1 MKQIKRAI
9 ALFLVLAL
17 CLSLF
22 PSVFAADS
30 STDIPQGTLDP
41 DNYSAASGEVN
52 IAWNNI
58 RNVYSYTLRFMI
70 KQGNS
75 YYLLDRQI
83 IPASDYKI
91 GEQIKVVLNDW
102 VTTYGPGTYMATLD
116 MEMYGT
122 SSSTPAERQIE
133 ISQLD
138 APTGVTINT
147 NGVVSWNSVEGNHG
161 YEVTVKV
168 GENAE
173 TFTTAQD
180 VVNVDASAF
189 IKTYAAANP
198 AADVTATVVAL
209 GNLDDPYRVLDSASS
224 AAGTLDKQVGV
235 LPTPVIANPNVVSE
249 GGKLYVEYQLEAG
262 SVDASYI
269 DEITLTLTGKDT
281 SASGTYTVS
290 AADVIAVGE
299 TGRIDVTRLGN
310 NNLPHD
316 TYTAVLNATPK
327 YPTLNEATF
336 STGEVTYS
344 VKQVLPAP
352 ELEIDNAGT
361 ELTWSPVKLSVGEL
375 DSTADYV
382 VKYKLSTETD
392 WEKATI
398 PSGDAIQKVGDK
410 FVLDLEALGLTTG
423 TYYDFKV
430 IANNAEDLTI
440 ETTSESY
447 IQFFKTNA
455 VSDAAIV
462 ADNDNDAVK
471 VTWTNPD
478 DTTGIAKYQVDVY
491 VDGEVVKTFYT
502 ADASAEELDIS
513 AAIDADQVKTYTV
526 KVTAIG
532 QHDLRPDE
540 ALFYADSATVAGSND
555 VTSGTVQAADIVFE
569 TPEGASTTY
578 KVYFNGDDNETAM
591 PVNVEGYAVTISYKL
606 KNGGTGSWSG
616 TLNVPFCDIAQ
627 LENADGTKFLLAS
640 WNVYVDATFTV
651 EATALS
657 NNTALHANAEPQT
670 ETDVFSLT
678 PISELLNPQISTDT
692 SGKTWVTWALV
703 EGAKEYAVEVQK
715 NGTQV
720 YKGFANVNQ
729 ANITGWLNSAGKY
742 TVTVTAYPYDGSTAF
757 VTGSASVTVTV
768 LAAPAEVEITL
779 SDDTATASWEEVANA
794 EYYLVTVKKDGTAIT
809 GYENVQ
815 VEDTE
820 YVLTDIIKANGAG
833 TYTVE
838 VTAVGDGSAYITS
851 LEPGTAEVSISE
863 LTTPTVTFAL
873 NKSKKP
879 VVTITA
885 NPDETVSSYTVY
897 LYANGAL
904 FETLTGQQAGEID
917 VTTYVADYKTAES
930 AVELSAKVE
939 AVGRLEDGT
948 LSSSVFG
955 SAALD
960 RKAGL
965 LPSIEITHTQIVQED
980 GVLKVKYQL
989 TDTGVGLDAISNLKL
1004 TLKAKSGTPSYT
1016 LTINQP
1022 AAATGYFD
1030 VTKPDGENVLPAGE
1044 YVATI
1049 SVSSAYT
1056 YLNGTTKVTNHPMS
1070 YAVNTLPAPDLQVSA
1085 DGSRLYWEAIPM
1097 SDGKAI
1103 DQVSEFTLKVWKNDD
1118 AAWVSEAVANQ
1129 IKYDEAEG
1137 IFYVNLTNLLKN
1149 YAKYQI
1155 TATNNGED
1163 VSYTGSSVAEI
1174 TISKLAD
1181 VSDVTVSMDTTTDT
1195 VVASWT
1201 APASTTGLDTYQ
1213 VELLVLGEDGTYSVA
1228 ETYTTEATS
1237 FTFPDDAIDQAA
1249 ANTYKVRVTAI
1260 GVHGSVTEGSVAKG
1274 DVKTAFVA
1282 DSNPVESTST
1292 VASGSVPTVAET
1304 GTIYEENG
1312 KLYLKVELE
1321 DSYGTY
1327 NKIEKITLNSLT
1339 NGSITYT
1346 KAVNGQKHASDDAKA
1361 YVTFDLSKMYGEGKL
1376 TSGKY
1381 TADISVVSKCE
1392 QLNASTQ
1399 GQTKITYKIDA
1410 LDMGALSVNSVTG
1423 EITWDALE
1431 GAAGYNVLVSYD
1443 LGQTTSNWVAST
1455 SAQDNILSYHIQDVL
1470 AADKTLEPG
1479 RVYTVTV
1486 TAYSDTTM
1494 TNPTGDSSSVQVCK
1508 LTAPTDPA
1516 VSVDSTKATA
1526 SWTLSTL
1533 NNCKDNYLVS
1543 VVAAD
1548 ETSYSNTT
1556 TGRTINLN
1564 SAKLLKASSA
1574 APAGAYTVTVQTK
1587 AKAGKA
1593 VDDVYY
1599 VDSDTVSAPI
1609 SAYKGTLPADEISNV
1624 SVSWGANS
1632 SLMLNYQLPVATGVT
1647 DPFEL
1652 ALIKAIDYNNI
1663 EIEVSYGDTV
1673 IGKYTG
1679 TASATTGVGTVDITK
1694 GTESALAGKDIGS
1707 LYAGEDISVKFTLA
1721 SNYVLI
1727 KGAASTADANIP
1739 SQGVISF
1746 IDFNVDVTDG
1756 KVTFTGDPHA
1766 TGYSAVLQE
1775 VGSTSSETIAP
1786 SAEQRSTVYTFD
1798 LSDKLTAGKTYTL
1811 TITGKDTTGQ
1821 YKDGVKEITL
1831 YKLVDPQI
1839 TTTNRTKNFL
1849 KLGEFIYED
1858 DANAPGKFTTTVTVD
1873 NGQGT
1878 YADGKVTFNKTL
1890 DLHEATLVVDSNGGQ
1905 VENTD
1910 TYILDAENTATMTT
1924 VTGKIPAYQVKSI
1937 RAMGDNTEQVTF
1949 QFADSSV
1956 SALWSKLYAQCT
1968 SLIQLS
1974 GPGTYGSFV
1983 YATNNGNTVTCHS
1996 ATSSDRD
2003 MSVNTA
2009 TGVLTANFG
2018 MQATNHLI
2026 SGQTYDMRVVAYA
2039 KNEVKAILGNSESV
2053 IEDVVFN
2060 RNQLQPSISINTQTG
2075 MLVISGMDD
2084 AYVKQVEMQVDGS
2097 ANMTVVKNGDN
2108 IFTVAGIT
2116 DNNVHTLT
2124 FTAIAN
2130 SAEMAD
2136 SAPVTI
2142 EVKQLP
2148 DTTAVAN
2155 TDGELD
2161 VTGYTDGVGKLSV
2174 TVNYTDAAL
2183 EDLEQTVGALDD
2195 LNGYVDADV
2204 LASAYGPVT
2213 VKTQAKG
2220 ERVTVNGVDRFYVSA
2235 AVKTETSSFSVGQLP
2250 AVKMGDALTK
2260 QNDNWV
2266 IPYELDASSELY
2278 GTLQLKL
2285 TTGLVGQDVTIKADS
2300 FTGNGYFDVNDFV
2313 TRFSGTYDY
2322 ELTSTGVQYPAI
2334 NSFEPQAEKAAY
2346 SYSVGQLQAPAVTVN
2361 TTTGELT
2368 WTAVDNAKSYSVK
2381 IGDTETDL
2389 KTALSYKPTLTAGQE
2404 QVITIIAN
2412 PESGDYTA
2420 NSATVTLYKLANP
2433 VINTVNTDPDFL
2445 KSGTFAYTA
2454 DSTSYD
2460 YDTIVTV
2467 DGDDGKYENGVVT
2480 FDLTKALHE
2489 ATIEVALKGKAGA
2502 NDVYTIDA
2510 DSTDTMTTVTGQIP
2524 AYKMDSKT
2532 VLANGNVEV
2541 KFSFKNEAD
2550 AELWAKLYQQSK
2562 SLLQL
2567 SGTGT
2572 YGTFVYAE
2580 KDQTSIA
2587 CHSVTT
2593 RDKDIVLSNATG
2605 NITAIFG
2612 LSGNALQ
2619 SGVDYDFRVV
2629 AYGKSEVAAVLENST
2644 TVIDADA
2651 FEITKLAINPTV
2663 NASGNVTFGM
2673 TPDDVAA
2680 TDYVNVTY
2688 KGTTKQI
2695 TENANLYTL
2704 FGIDAANVSLN
2715 TFTFQAVAE
2724 DATRENSDPVNIK
2737 VQRLRQVQVTLNEYG
2752 TFSVSGFN
2760 KNISTFS
2767 VALAGTKLDGSKGY
2781 SKSYSAPANG
2791 SDFVTSNNA
2800 QWLKQDLQTIV
2811 ATTTTRALT
2820 DNKVNDVFYL
2830 NAADKYVA
2838 PATEFYVGKL
2848 PAVTLGALTKQ
2859 ADKWV
2864 IPYTLSSDVS
2874 ADLYGTLKL
2883 KLGTDLSDGA
2893 SADAS
2898 DFAGVNGVFDVS
2910 EFIILT
2916 GTFDA
2921 ELTAENLKY
2930 PNINSFETQF
2940 EADAYTYEVG
2950 KLAAPD
2956 VQVNVETGELTWAT
2970 NANVTNYKVSVKD
2983 SGKEEDVAPVAGT
2996 TSYTPALTAG
3006 TEAVTYEIWAEST
3019 DEQWDDSEKT
3029 EVTLYKLKTPVI
3041 SINDENDTFTVTD
3054 SNTNPTG
3061 TLVVKVDGS
3070 VVTADEN
3077 GVYTAPVEYG
3087 EYTVTAVVEGEGYD
3101 ADTGIWTLSS
3111 ETVSETGNKLGAQ
3124 LAPPTGLKV
3133 TVSSGL
3139 LAWNAVENATGY
3151 EVKVGD
3157 ADPVTVTETKCTPT
3171 LAVGENTVTI
3181 TAVTT
3186 DSAYSNS
3193 EAASV
3198 VLYKLPDLGELSIGS
3213 DGAVNYVNNSGISDP
3228 YKDTT
3233 VTVKVTKADEY
3244 TDTWNAE
3251 TKVVDFDTDAEVHT
3265 VTIKVSVAG
3274 KTYTND
3280 AKEKVYL
3287 IRPDIYSQTIKVQ
3300 AGKMPEFEIED
3311 VTTDGVDET
3320 VVTFVTDSTE
3330 DLSTIL
3336 NTDAVKDSFVYQYEK
3351 DGEGEGTWNEKPSTV
3366 EIEDNKLIVTLDTKT
3381 STNGYTLTYS
3391 FDAAPVSSM
3400 AGYRGTAQSNDSI
3413 TFNGNKLET
3422 PVVEVVMGE
3431 NGVPVLTW
3439 NAVEGASEYYLEKHL
3454 AGNDHVNANYTVTDT
3469 QKEVDIT
3476 SANTEVCYRVTAK
3489 GTGVTDSDPVEVTL
3503 RMLSGDEVTFGF
3515 NATPVNVTTGA
3526 ISYKLTLAESADV
3539 GTTVN
3544 NLKKMTYFT
3553 TDTNHTVSKTNATS
3567 KIVFDAQEVAGQHTM
3582 TITGYILGE
3591 INGVYYYSKADI
3603 APTATFIYGELATA
3617 ATEVSNVAATAK
3629 TLTIQLES
3637 LQKTMVDATNSYVSV
3652 VEQGAE
3658 EAVMVSGITVGATYV
3673 RVPTTE
3679 MGLKAGTTYNVTVVL
3694 VPKSAA
3700 GTQTTLTCTLTTK

>member
-147 NGVVSWNSVEGNHG
+147 DGVVSWNSVEGNHG

-939 AVGRLEDGT
+939 AVGRLEDG
-948 LSSSVFG
+948 
-955 SAALD
+955 
-960 RKAGL
+960 
-965 LPSIEITHTQIVQED
+965 
-980 GVLKVKYQL
+980 
-989 TDTGVGLDAISNLKL
+989 
-1004 TLKAKSGTPSYT
+1004 
-1016 LTINQP
+1016 
-1022 AAATGYFD
+1022 
-1030 VTKPDGENVLPAGE
+1030 
-1044 YVATI
+1044 
-1049 SVSSAYT
+1049 
-1056 YLNGTTKVTNHPMS
+1056 
-1070 YAVNTLPAPDLQVSA
+1070 
-1085 DGSRLYWEAIPM
+1085 
-1097 SDGKAI
+1097 
-1103 DQVSEFTLKVWKNDD
+1103 
-1118 AAWVSEAVANQ
+1118 
-1129 IKYDEAEG
+1129 
-1137 IFYVNLTNLLKN
+1137 
-1149 YAKYQI
+1149 
-1155 TATNNGED
+1155 
-1163 VSYTGSSVAEI
+1163 
-1174 TISKLAD
+1174 
-1181 VSDVTVSMDTTTDT
+1181 
-1195 VVASWT
+1195 
-1201 APASTTGLDTYQ
+1201 
-1213 VELLVLGEDGTYSVA
+1213 
-1228 ETYTTEATS
+1228 
-1237 FTFPDDAIDQAA
+1237 
-1249 ANTYKVRVTAI
+1249 
-1260 GVHGSVTEGSVAKG
+1260 
-1274 DVKTAFVA
+1274 
-1282 DSNPVESTST
+1282 
-1292 VASGSVPTVAET
+1292 
-1304 GTIYEENG
+1304 
-1312 KLYLKVELE
+1312 
-1321 DSYGTY
+1321 
-1327 NKIEKITLNSLT
+1327 
-1339 NGSITYT
+1339 
-1346 KAVNGQKHASDDAKA
+1346 
-1361 YVTFDLSKMYGEGKL
+1361 
-1376 TSGKY
+1376 
-1381 TADISVVSKCE
+1381 
-1392 QLNASTQ
+1392 
-1399 GQTKITYKIDA
+1399 
-1410 LDMGALSVNSVTG
+1410 
-1423 EITWDALE
+1423 
-1431 GAAGYNVLVSYD
+1431 
-1443 LGQTTSNWVAST
+1443 
-1455 SAQDNILSYHIQDVL
+1455 
-1470 AADKTLEPG
+1470 
-1479 RVYTVTV
+1479 
-1486 TAYSDTTM
+1486 
-1494 TNPTGDSSSVQVCK
+1494 
-1508 LTAPTDPA
+1508 
-1516 VSVDSTKATA
+1516 
-1526 SWTLSTL
+1526 
-1533 NNCKDNYLVS
+1533 
-1543 VVAAD
+1543 
-1548 ETSYSNTT
+1548 
-1556 TGRTINLN
+1556 
-1564 SAKLLKASSA
+1564 
-1574 APAGAYTVTVQTK
+1574 
-1587 AKAGKA
+1587 
-1593 VDDVYY
+1593 
-1599 VDSDTVSAPI
+1599 
-1609 SAYKGTLPADEISNV
+1609 
-1624 SVSWGANS
+1624 
-1632 SLMLNYQLPVATGVT
+1632 
-1647 DPFEL
+1647 
-1652 ALIKAIDYNNI
+1652 
-1663 EIEVSYGDTV
+1663 
-1673 IGKYTG
+1673 
-1679 TASATTGVGTVDITK
+1679 
-1694 GTESALAGKDIGS
+1694 
-1707 LYAGEDISVKFTLA
+1707 
-1721 SNYVLI
+1721 
-1727 KGAASTADANIP
+1727 
-1739 SQGVISF
+1739 
-1746 IDFNVDVTDG
+1746 
-1756 KVTFTGDPHA
+1756 
-1766 TGYSAVLQE
+1766 
-1775 VGSTSSETIAP
+1775 
-1786 SAEQRSTVYTFD
+1786 
-1798 LSDKLTAGKTYTL
+1798 
-1811 TITGKDTTGQ
+1811 
-1821 YKDGVKEITL
+1821 
-1831 YKLVDPQI
+1831 
-1839 TTTNRTKNFL
+1839 
-1849 KLGEFIYED
+1849 
-1858 DANAPGKFTTTVTVD
+1858 
-1873 NGQGT
+1873 
-1878 YADGKVTFNKTL
+1878 
-1890 DLHEATLVVDSNGGQ
+1890 
-1905 VENTD
+1905 
-1910 TYILDAENTATMTT
+1910 
-1924 VTGKIPAYQVKSI
+1924 
-1937 RAMGDNTEQVTF
+1937 
-1949 QFADSSV
+1949 
-1956 SALWSKLYAQCT
+1956 
-1968 SLIQLS
+1968 
-1974 GPGTYGSFV
+1974 
-1983 YATNNGNTVTCHS
+1983 
-1996 ATSSDRD
+1996 
-2003 MSVNTA
+2003 
-2009 TGVLTANFG
+2009 
-2018 MQATNHLI
+2018 
-2026 SGQTYDMRVVAYA
+2026 
-2039 KNEVKAILGNSESV
+2039 
-2053 IEDVVFN
+2053 
-2060 RNQLQPSISINTQTG
+2060 
-2075 MLVISGMDD
+2075 
-2084 AYVKQVEMQVDGS
+2084 
-2097 ANMTVVKNGDN
+2097 
-2108 IFTVAGIT
+2108 
-2116 DNNVHTLT
+2116 
-2124 FTAIAN
+2124 
-2130 SAEMAD
+2130 
-2136 SAPVTI
+2136 
-2142 EVKQLP
+2142 
-2148 DTTAVAN
+2148 
-2155 TDGELD
+2155 
-2161 VTGYTDGVGKLSV
+2161 
-2174 TVNYTDAAL
+2174 
-2183 EDLEQTVGALDD
+2183 
-2195 LNGYVDADV
+2195 
-2204 LASAYGPVT
+2204 
-2213 VKTQAKG
+2213 
-2220 ERVTVNGVDRFYVSA
+2220 
-2235 AVKTETSSFSVGQLP
+2235 
-2250 AVKMGDALTK
+2250 
-2260 QNDNWV
+2260 
-2266 IPYELDASSELY
+2266 
-2278 GTLQLKL
+2278 
-2285 TTGLVGQDVTIKADS
+2285 
-2300 FTGNGYFDVNDFV
+2300 
-2313 TRFSGTYDY
+2313 
-2322 ELTSTGVQYPAI
+2322 
-2334 NSFEPQAEKAAY
+2334 
-2346 SYSVGQLQAPAVTVN
+2346 
-2361 TTTGELT
+2361 
-2368 WTAVDNAKSYSVK
+2368 
-2381 IGDTETDL
+2381 
-2389 KTALSYKPTLTAGQE
+2389 
-2404 QVITIIAN
+2404 
-2412 PESGDYTA
+2412 
-2420 NSATVTLYKLANP
+2420 
-2433 VINTVNTDPDFL
+2433 
-2445 KSGTFAYTA
+2445 
-2454 DSTSYD
+2454 
-2460 YDTIVTV
+2460 
-2467 DGDDGKYENGVVT
+2467 
-2480 FDLTKALHE
+2480 
-2489 ATIEVALKGKAGA
+2489 
-2502 NDVYTIDA
+2502 
-2510 DSTDTMTTVTGQIP
+2510 
-2524 AYKMDSKT
+2524 
-2532 VLANGNVEV
+2532 
-2541 KFSFKNEAD
+2541 
-2550 AELWAKLYQQSK
+2550 
-2562 SLLQL
+2562 
-2567 SGTGT
+2567 
-2572 YGTFVYAE
+2572 
-2580 KDQTSIA
+2580 
-2587 CHSVTT
+2587 
-2593 RDKDIVLSNATG
+2593 
-2605 NITAIFG
+2605 
-2612 LSGNALQ
+2612 
-2619 SGVDYDFRVV
+2619 
-2629 AYGKSEVAAVLENST
+2629 
-2644 TVIDADA
+2644 
-2651 FEITKLAINPTV
+2651 
-2663 NASGNVTFGM
+2663 
-2673 TPDDVAA
+2673 
-2680 TDYVNVTY
+2680 
-2688 KGTTKQI
+2688 
-2695 TENANLYTL
+2695 
-2704 FGIDAANVSLN
+2704 
-2715 TFTFQAVAE
+2715 
-2724 DATRENSDPVNIK
+2724 
-2737 VQRLRQVQVTLNEYG
+2737 
-2752 TFSVSGFN
+2752 
-2760 KNISTFS
+2760 
-2767 VALAGTKLDGSKGY
+2767 
-2781 SKSYSAPANG
+2781 
-2791 SDFVTSNNA
+2791 
-2800 QWLKQDLQTIV
+2800 
-2811 ATTTTRALT
+2811 
-2820 DNKVNDVFYL
+2820 
-2830 NAADKYVA
+2830 
-2838 PATEFYVGKL
+2838 
-2848 PAVTLGALTKQ
+2848 
-2859 ADKWV
+2859 
-2864 IPYTLSSDVS
+2864 
-2874 ADLYGTLKL
+2874 
-2883 KLGTDLSDGA
+2883 
-2893 SADAS
+2893 
-2898 DFAGVNGVFDVS
+2898 
-2910 EFIILT
+2910 
-2916 GTFDA
+2916 
-2921 ELTAENLKY
+2921 
-2930 PNINSFETQF
+2930 
-2940 EADAYTYEVG
+2940 
-2950 KLAAPD
+2950 
-2956 VQVNVETGELTWAT
+2956 
-2970 NANVTNYKVSVKD
+2970 
-2983 SGKEEDVAPVAGT
+2983 
-2996 TSYTPALTAG
+2996 
-3006 TEAVTYEIWAEST
+3006 
-3019 DEQWDDSEKT
+3019 
-3029 EVTLYKLKTPVI
+3029 
-3041 SINDENDTFTVTD
+3041 
-3054 SNTNPTG
+3054 
-3061 TLVVKVDGS
+3061 
-3070 VVTADEN
+3070 
-3077 GVYTAPVEYG
+3077 
-3087 EYTVTAVVEGEGYD
+3087 
-3101 ADTGIWTLSS
+3101 
-3111 ETVSETGNKLGAQ
+3111 
-3124 LAPPTGLKV
+3124 
-3133 TVSSGL
+3133 
-3139 LAWNAVENATGY
+3139 
-3151 EVKVGD
+3151 
-3157 ADPVTVTETKCTPT
+3157 
-3171 LAVGENTVTI
+3171 
-3181 TAVTT
+3181 
-3186 DSAYSNS
+3186 
-3193 EAASV
+3193 
-3198 VLYKLPDLGELSIGS
+3198 
-3213 DGAVNYVNNSGISDP
+3213 
-3228 YKDTT
+3228 
-3233 VTVKVTKADEY
+3233 
-3244 TDTWNAE
+3244 
-3251 TKVVDFDTDAEVHT
+3251 
-3265 VTIKVSVAG
+3265 
-3274 KTYTND
+3274 
-3280 AKEKVYL
+3280 
-3287 IRPDIYSQTIKVQ
+3287 
-3300 AGKMPEFEIED
+3300 
-3311 VTTDGVDET
+3311 
-3320 VVTFVTDSTE
+3320 
-3330 DLSTIL
+3330 
-3336 NTDAVKDSFVYQYEK
+3336 
-3351 DGEGEGTWNEKPSTV
+3351 
-3366 EIEDNKLIVTLDTKT
+3366 
-3381 STNGYTLTYS
+3381 
-3391 FDAAPVSSM
+3391 
-3400 AGYRGTAQSNDSI
+3400 
-3413 TFNGNKLET
+3413 
-3422 PVVEVVMGE
+3422 
-3431 NGVPVLTW
+3431 
-3439 NAVEGASEYYLEKHL
+3439 
-3454 AGNDHVNANYTVTDT
+3454 
-3469 QKEVDIT
+3469 
-3476 SANTEVCYRVTAK
+3476 
-3489 GTGVTDSDPVEVTL
+3489 
-3503 RMLSGDEVTFGF
+3503 